1 MLSSESRPERFGSLL
16 LALGLLLL
24 AANATRAAQE
34 ANPPGSAIRKLQSKH
49 LTLETDLPA
58 SKQIDA
64 LPGYFDQAFAQW
76 CAYFGVDE
84 KQHEDWRARCYLMRS
99 PERFKAAGLL
109 PGDVPEFKS
118 GYTRGDQIWLVDQSS
133 EYYRRHLLLHEGT
146 HAFMYGLVGAA
157 CAPWYLE
164 GVAELLA
171 THRLDSGNLNG
182 GNLDGDKLALG
193 YFPRSREEVPKL
205 GRIEIVQSGYA
216 ARRAMSLARI
226 FAYDQGAH
234 FQNEPY
240 GWCWAA
246 AAFLDGSPRYRDRC
260 RQLIG
265 WAREP
270 DFAQRVNK
278 LFAADAERLNEDWQ
292 LFVAN
297 LDYGY
302 DFARMDVDRVAGRP
316 LGDGSARVS
325 VAADRGWQSSGVQL
339 EAGRKYHLRA
349 SGRYQIALEPRAWMC
364 EPGGV
369 TIRYYHGQ
377 PLGILLAAVRSDD
390 AKATGPN
397 GLLNPIVVGLETTFE
412 SPRTGTLYLRVNDSA
427 GSLADNAGTL
437 DVEITAE

>member
-1 MLSSESRPERFGSLL
+1 MRFVSLL
-16 LALGLLLL
+16 LALGLIVGTADTTL
-24 AANATRAAQE
+24 AAEE
-34 ANPPGSAIRKLQSKH
+34 AESPVAGIRKLQSKH

-58 SKQIDA
+58 SKEIDA
-64 LPGYFDQAFAQW
+64 LPGYFDQAFTQW

-84 KQHEDWRARCYLMRS
+84 KQHEDWRARCYLMRL

-109 PGDVPEFKS
+109 PADVPEFKS
-118 GYTRGDQIWLVDQSS
+118 GYTRGDQIWLMDQSS

-157 CAPWYLE
+157 CAPWYFE

-171 THRLDSGNLNG
+171 THRLDDDELGSG
-182 GNLDGDKLALG
+182 KLTLG

-205 GRIEIVQSGYA
+205 GRIEIVQAGYA
-216 ARRAMSLARI
+216 ARRAMSLAKI

-246 AAFLDGSPRYRDRC
+246 AAFLDGSPRYRERF
-260 RQLIG
+260 RQLSG

-292 LFVAN
+292 RFVAN

-302 DFARMDVDRVAGRP
+302 DFARMDVDRVAGKP
-316 LGDGSARVS
+316 LGDSSARVS

-339 EAGRKYHLRA
+339 QAGRKYRLRA

-369 TIRYYHGQ
+369 TIRSICESTTR
-377 PLGILLAAVRSDD
+377 PAAS
-390 AKATGPN
+390 
-397 GLLNPIVVGLETTFE
+397 PIT
-412 SPRTGTLYLRVNDSA
+412 SARWMSRLRPSRFR
-427 GSLADNAGTL
+427 
-437 DVEITAE
+437 